1 MPPDRGQFPTEVQEA
16 FMIHDLLPDRWEGM
30 SGSYL
35 GKDWA
40 ALSGLLKVYEI
51 EEPKLCVLFLKNIEA
66 WNQSKI
72 NKELQRKQSSKS
84 KGAKQIK

>member
-51 EEPKLCVLFLKNIEA
+51 EEPKLCVLFLKS
-66 WNQSKI
+66 Q
-72 NKELQRKQSSKS
+72 LRT
-84 KGAKQIK
+84 